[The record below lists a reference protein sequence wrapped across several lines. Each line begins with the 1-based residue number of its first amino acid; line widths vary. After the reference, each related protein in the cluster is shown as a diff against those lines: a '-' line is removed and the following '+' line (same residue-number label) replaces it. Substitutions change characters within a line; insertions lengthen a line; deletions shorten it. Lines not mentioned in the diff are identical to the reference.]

1 MEYIEIRLG
10 GIDVAEYTSCPE
22 HFIFGLDIGT
32 RSIVGT
38 VGYREDERHF
48 HVVAQVVRMHE
59 TRAML
64 DGQIHDI
71 QKVAETICAVKNELE
86 ERLQYKLEKVCI
98 AAAGRVLKTVTVH
111 TEYEFE
117 EEQIIDG
124 ECIHTLELLGMEAA
138 YEKMKKGMEQ
148 DINMY
153 CVGSTVIH
161 YYLDDYIM
169 LSLEGHRGKKISA
182 DFLATFLP
190 DEVIDSLYV
199 AVEKAGLSVANL
211 TLEPIAASEVAIP
224 VNFRLL
230 NIALVDVGAGT
241 SDISITKDGSIIGYG
256 MIPTA
261 GDAFT
266 EEIAKKYL
274 VDFAGAEKIK
284 IACFANK
291 TVKYKDIMG
300 IQHKIEANE
309 VLEGLK
315 DTISTT
321 TKKVAEKIKE
331 LNGGSSV
338 SAVFIVGGGGKLPN
352 FAATLAEH
360 LELPYERVAV
370 RGKEVF
376 NDIIFE
382 QEDIKVDSTLVTP
395 IGICLTYLSKNN
407 AFIMVSVNGR
417 QIKLYDNNKLT
428 VMDATVQI
436 GFPKDSLFPKRGKEL
451 TYYVNNEKRMVRGE
465 AGEGAVIMVN
475 GKSASFNTKIMA
487 DDIIE
492 ITESTAGANAKS
504 MVSDVPEYKRKG
516 ELKLTVNGKPII
528 CPRMVRLNG
537 EVALETRE
545 INQEDQLEILDYYVI
560 EELMEYMDMP
570 LPVQFFLN
578 GRESNWEDRIYD
590 GVSVECVWDD
600 EEQEAII
607 TQESPTAEQ
616 MNTEQEYAE
625 ESKEQET
632 HINEVAANENSE
644 KKAANVGVHSIAV
657 TVNETGIIL
666 SGKSSYVF
674 VDILDEYPFDT
685 SVAGGTAIVT
695 TINGMDATFSTP
707 IKDGDQIALYW
718 KK

>member
-1 MEYIEIRLG
+1 M
-10 GIDVAEYTSCPE
+10 AEYTSCPE
-22 HFIFGLDIGT
+22 YFIFGLDIGT

-48 HVVAQVVRMHE
+48 HVVAQVVCMHE

-71 QKVAETICAVKNELE
+71 QKVADTIRQVKNELE

-117 EEQIIDG
+117 EEQIIDS

-138 YEKMKKGMEQ
+138 YEEMKNGMQQ
-148 DINMY
+148 DIHMY

-169 LSLEGHRGKKISA
+169 LSLEGHKGKKISA

-256 MIPTA
+256 MIPMA

-291 TVKYKDIMG
+291 TIKYKDIMG
-300 IQHKIEANE
+300 IQHKVEANE
-309 VLEGLK
+309 VLEELK
-315 DTISTT
+315 DTIAAT

-352 FAATLAEH
+352 FASTLAEH

-376 NDIIFE
+376 NEIVFE
-382 QEDIKVDSTLVTP
+382 QEDIKLDSTLVTP
-395 IGICLTYLSKNN
+395 IGICLTYLSKSN

-417 QIKLYDNNKLT
+417 QIKLYDNNKLS

-451 TYYVNNEKRMVRGE
+451 NYYVNNEKRMVRGE
-465 AGEGAVIMVN
+465 AGEGAVITVN
-475 GKSASFNTKIMA
+475 GKSASFNTKIA
-487 DDIIE
+487 EDDIIE
-492 ITESTAGANAKS
+492 IVPSTAGADAKYAVGD
-504 MVSDVPEYKRKG
+504 VSEYKRKG
-516 ELKLTVNGKPII
+516 ELKLTVNDKFIV

-537 EVALETRE
+537 EVALGSEE
-545 INQEDQLEILDYYVI
+545 IKEEDHIEILDYYVV

-570 LPVQFFLN
+570 LPIQFFLN
-578 GRESNWEDRIYD
+578 GRESNFEDRIYD
-590 GVSVECVWDD
+590 GFSVECVWEM
-600 EEQEAII
+600 EEHNREIATSEITLAKSENEMSEVEVQE
-607 TQESPTAEQ
+607 EAEMTSNAKNFQ
-616 MNTEQEYAE
+616 ISQ
-625 ESKEQET
+625 SKLKNRD
-632 HINEVAANENSE
+632 I
-644 KKAANVGVHSIAV
+644 HSISV
-657 TVNETGIIL
+657 TVNETQITL
-666 SGKSSYVF
+666 SGKDSYVF

-685 SVAGGTAIVT
+685 SVVGGTAIVT
-695 TINGMDATFSTP
+695 RVNGMDATFSSQ
-707 IKDGDQIALYW
+707 IREGDQIALYW
-718 KK
+718 RK

>member
-1 MEYIEIRLG
+1 MFG

-59 TRAML
+59 TRSML

-71 QKVAETICAVKNELE
+71 QKVSETIRAVKDELE
-86 ERLQYKLEKVCI
+86 KQLQYKLEKVCI

-111 TEYEFE
+111 TELGFE
-117 EEQIIDG
+117 EEQIVDG

-138 YEKMKKGMEQ
+138 YEKMKDGMEQ
-148 DINMY
+148 DISMY

-190 DEVIDSLYV
+190 DEVIDSLYA

-274 VDFAGAEKIK
+274 VDFAGAENIK

-291 TVKYKDIMG
+291 AVKYKDIMG
-300 IQHKIEANE
+300 VQHKVEASE

-315 DTISTT
+315 DTISAT

-376 NDIIFE
+376 NDITFE
-382 QEDIKVDSTLVTP
+382 QEDVTLDSTLVTP
-395 IGICLTYLSKNN
+395 IGICLTYLLKNN

-417 QIKLYDNNKLT
+417 QVKLYDNNKLA

-436 GFPKDSLFPKRGKEL
+436 GFPKDSLFPKRGREL

-465 AGEGAVIMVN
+465 AGEGAVITVN
-475 GKSASFNTKIMA
+475 GKSASFNTKIVA

-492 ITESTAGANAKS
+492 ILPSTAGADAKS
-504 MVSDVPEYKRKG
+504 MVGDVPEYKRKG
-516 ELKLTVNGKPII
+516 ELHLTVNGKSII

-537 EVALETRE
+537 EVALETKE
-545 INQEDQLEILDYYVI
+545 IKEEDRLEILDYYVI
-560 EELMEYMDMP
+560 EDLMEYMDMP
-570 LPVQFFLN
+570 MPEQFFLN
-578 GRESNWEDRIYD
+578 GRESNPEDHIYD
-590 GVSVECVWDD
+590 GTSVECVW
-600 EEQEAII
+600 
-607 TQESPTAEQ
+607 
-616 MNTEQEYAE
+616 
-625 ESKEQET
+625 
-632 HINEVAANENSE
+632 END
-644 KKAANVGVHSIAV
+644 I
-657 TVNETGIIL
+657 NETGITIQEETTMEQSGLEGEIRPEQKEEILHMGKIVQEDERTEKEPATSGIYDITVTVNDTDILL
-666 SGKSSYVF
+666 SGKSSYIF
-674 VDILDEYPFDT
+674 VDILDVYPFDT
-685 SVAGGTAIVT
+685 SVAGGTSIVT
-695 TINGMDATFSTP
+695 TINGTDATFSTP
-707 IKDGDQIALYW
+707 IQEGDQIALYW
-718 KK
+718 KD

>member
-1 MEYIEIRLG
+1 M
-10 GIDVAEYTSCPE
+10 AEYTSCPE

-71 QKVAETICAVKNELE
+71 QKVADTICEVKNELE

-124 ECIHTLELLGMEAA
+124 ECIHTLELLGMESA
-138 YEKMKKGMEQ
+138 YEEMKKGMEQ
-148 DINMY
+148 DIHMY

-169 LSLEGHRGKKISA
+169 LSLEGHKGKKISA

-291 TVKYKDIMG
+291 NVKYKDIMG
-300 IQHKIEANE
+300 VQHKVEANE

-315 DTISTT
+315 DTISDT

-331 LNGGSSV
+331 LNGGNSV

-352 FAATLAEH
+352 FATTLAEH
-360 LELPYERVAV
+360 LELPCERVAV

-428 VMDATVQI
+428 VMDATIQI

-451 TYYVNNEKRMVRGE
+451 TYYINNEKRMVRGE
-465 AGEGAVIMVN
+465 AGEGAVITVN
-475 GKSASFNTKIMA
+475 GKSASFNTKIA
-487 DDIIE
+487 EDDIIE
-492 ITESTAGANAKS
+492 IVPSTAGADAES
-504 MVSDVPEYKRKG
+504 IVGDVPEFKRKG
-516 ELKLTVNGKPII
+516 ELKLIVNGTSIV

-537 EVALETRE
+537 EVALESKE
-545 INQEDQLEILDYYVI
+545 IKEGDQLEILDYYVI

-570 LPVQFFLN
+570 MPVQFFLN
-578 GRESNWEDRIYD
+578 GRESSMEDRIYD
-590 GVSVECVWDD
+590 DFSVECVWDYDDNEKEITGQENTTTETTEISD
-600 EEQEAII
+600 ESVVEQKEEK
-607 TQESPTAEQ
+607 THTSENVQENESIEKESV
-616 MNTEQEYAE
+616 NT
-625 ESKEQET
+625 S
-632 HINEVAANENSE
+632 I
-644 KKAANVGVHSIAV
+644 HSIAV
-657 TVNETGIIL
+657 TVNETEITL
-666 SGKSSYVF
+666 SGKASYVF

-695 TINGMDATFSTP
+695 TINGMDATFSSP

-718 KK
+718 RK

>member
-1 MEYIEIRLG
+1 M
-10 GIDVAEYTSCPE
+10 AEYTSCPE
-22 HFIFGLDIGT
+22 HFVFGLDIGT

-59 TRAML
+59 TRSML

-71 QKVAETICAVKNELE
+71 QKVADTIRSVKEELE

-111 TEYEFE
+111 TEYEFDE
-117 EEQIIDG
+117 ERIVDG

-138 YEKMKKGMEQ
+138 YGKMKEGLEQ

-161 YYLDDYIM
+161 YYLDDYVM
-169 LSLEGHRGKKISA
+169 LSLEGHKGKKISA

-190 DEVIDSLYV
+190 DEVIDSLYA

-300 IQHKIEANE
+300 VQHKVEASE

-315 DTISTT
+315 DTISDS

-331 LNGGSSV
+331 LNGGNPV

-352 FAATLAEH
+352 FATTLAEH

-376 NDIIFE
+376 NDITFE
-382 QEDIKVDSTLVTP
+382 QTNIKLDSTLVTP
-395 IGICLTYLSKNN
+395 IGICLTYLAKSS
-407 AFIMVSVNGR
+407 AFLTVSVNGR
-417 QIKLYDNNKLT
+417 QVKLYDNNKLS
-428 VMDATVQI
+428 VIDATVQI

-465 AGEGAVIMVN
+465 AGEGAMITVN
-475 GKSASFNTKIMA
+475 GKSASFNTKISA

-492 ITESTAGANAKS
+492 IVPSTAGQDAKS
-504 MVSDVPEYKRKG
+504 TVGDVPEYKRKG
-516 ELKLTVNGKPII
+516 ELKLTVNGKTIV
-528 CPRMVRLNG
+528 CPRMARLNG
-537 EVALETRE
+537 EVALETSE
-545 INQEDQLEILDYYVI
+545 IKEEDRIEILDYYVI

-570 LPVQFFLN
+570 LPEQFFLN
-578 GRESNWEDRIYD
+578 DRESNWEDHIYD
-590 GVSVECVWDD
+590 GTSVECVW
-600 EEQEAII
+600 EEDTNETEYAMQEAATTEPIEPEAESDLERLQQEEVSMRDNESVQASGVTENEPASSQVHDI
-607 TQESPTAEQ
+607 TVS
-616 MNTEQEYAE
+616 
-625 ESKEQET
+625 
-632 HINEVAANENSE
+632 
-644 KKAANVGVHSIAV
+644 
-657 TVNETGIIL
+657 VNETDVTL
-666 SGKSSYVF
+666 SGKTSYVF
-674 VDILDEYPFDT
+674 VDILDVYPFDT
-685 SVAGGTAIVT
+685 SVVGGSAIVT
-695 TINGMDATFSTP
+695 TINGLDATFSSP
-707 IKDGDQIALYW
+707 IKAGDQIALYW
-718 KK
+718 KE

>member
-1 MEYIEIRLG
+1 M
-10 GIDVAEYTSCPE
+10 AEYTSCPE
-22 HFIFGLDIGT
+22 YFIFGLDIGT

-48 HVVAQVVRMHE
+48 RVVAQVVRMHE

-71 QKVAETICAVKNELE
+71 QKVAETILAVKDALE
-86 ERLQYKLEKVCI
+86 NQLKYKLDKVCI

-111 TEYEFE
+111 TELEFE
-117 EEQIIDG
+117 EEQIVDG

-138 YEKMKKGMEQ
+138 YKKMKDGTEQ
-148 DINMY
+148 DIGMY

-169 LSLEGHRGKKISA
+169 LSLDGHKGKKIAA

-274 VDFAGAEKIK
+274 VDFAGAEQIK

-291 TVKYKDIMG
+291 AVKYKDIMG
-300 IQHKIEANE
+300 VQHKVEASE

-315 DTISTT
+315 DTISAT

-352 FAATLAEH
+352 FATTLAEN

-376 NDIIFE
+376 NDITFE
-382 QEDIKVDSTLVTP
+382 QTDIKLDSTLVTP

-417 QIKLYDNNKLT
+417 QVKLYDNNKLA

-436 GFPKDSLFPKRGKEL
+436 GFPKDSLFPKRGQEL
-451 TYYVNNEKRMVRGE
+451 TYYINNEKRMIRGE
-465 AGEGAVIMVN
+465 AGEGAVITVN
-475 GKSASFNTKIMA
+475 GKSANFNTRIAA

-492 ITESTAGANAKS
+492 IVPSTAGADAKS
-504 MVSDVPEYKRKG
+504 VVGDVPEYKRKG
-516 ELKLTVNGKPII
+516 ELHLTVNGKPII

-537 EVALETRE
+537 EVALENRE
-545 INQEDQLEILDYYVI
+545 IKEEDKLEILDYYVI
-560 EELMEYMDMP
+560 EELMGYMDTPMP
-570 LPVQFFLN
+570 EQFFLN
-578 GRESNWEDRIYD
+578 GRESNLEDRIYD
-590 GVSVECVWDD
+590 GVSVECVWENDSNEIETIIQEETTMEQGGLELEIRSEQKEETSHTSKMVQEDD
-600 EEQEAII
+600 STDKEPAISGI
-607 TQESPTAEQ
+607 
-616 MNTEQEYAE
+616 
-625 ESKEQET
+625 
-632 HINEVAANENSE
+632 
-644 KKAANVGVHSIAV
+644 HSITV
-657 TVNETGIIL
+657 TVNETEITL
-666 SGKSSYVF
+666 SGKSFYVF
-674 VDILDEYPFDT
+674 VDILDVYPFDT
-685 SVAGGTAIVT
+685 SVAGGTSIVT
-695 TINGMDATFSTP
+695 TINGIDANFSTP
-707 IKDGDQIALYW
+707 IQEGDQIALYW
-718 KK
+718 RK